1 MTLSLQYKFRG
12 SKQHGSN
19 TSTYSKK
26 KHGQPD
32 MAHFCLFLVNMD
44 LFLIVDTEP
53 EFLLLQNV

>member
-1 MTLSLQYKFRG
+1 MVLTQV
-12 SKQHGSN
+12 H
-19 TSTYSKK
+19 TAKK